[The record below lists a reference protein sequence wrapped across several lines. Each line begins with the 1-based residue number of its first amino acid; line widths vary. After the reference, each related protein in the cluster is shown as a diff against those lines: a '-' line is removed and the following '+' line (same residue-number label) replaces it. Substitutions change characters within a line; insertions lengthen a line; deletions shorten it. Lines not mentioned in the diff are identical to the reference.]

1 MCGND
6 GIFHGKITSPYFG
19 KRRRNKPAEA
29 AVDPAE
35 AERIRIEQE
44 AATAANTQL
53 AATRKRRRQGSLL
66 GAGRSVLGA
75 PSGSGAASGGGSAL
89 SSGADVYGSGSGFDR
104 FDLGF

>member
-6 GIFHGKITSPYFG
+6 GFFHGKITSPYFG
-19 KRRRNKPAEA
+19 KRRRNKPAEE
-29 AVDPAE
+29 AVDPAQ
-35 AERIRIEQE
+35 AERLRIEQE

-53 AATRKRRRQGSLL
+53 AATRRRRRQGSLL

-75 PSGSGAASGGGSAL
+75 PAGAGAASGGGSVL
-89 SSGADVYGSGSGFDR
+89 SGGSETYGAGSGFDR